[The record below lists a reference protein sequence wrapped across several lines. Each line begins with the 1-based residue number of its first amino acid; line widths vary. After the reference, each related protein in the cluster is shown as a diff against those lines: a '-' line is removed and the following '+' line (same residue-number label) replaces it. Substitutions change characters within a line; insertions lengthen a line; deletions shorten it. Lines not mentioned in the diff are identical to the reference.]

1 MKINVEIDLN
11 EVFYDCEM
19 SEVSA
24 NEGIKS
30 HILQSVA
37 NKLLANNE
45 SDLIA
50 QIKETQSKLE
60 SDFITK
66 VDKTLNETVDKLAD
80 KLLNEELHIT
90 DEWGKTIEKDIT
102 LENLIKKKLQ
112 RTFEEKVDEKGRT
125 ANGYSAYCSR
135 LEYLTTKAI
144 ESRVEKELKKFN
156 DNLEKNVKAEV
167 KKVVEG
173 TVTSNITNFVL
184 ENIKP
189 LNDKGGQG

>member
-90 DEWGKTIEKDIT
+90 DE
-102 LENLIKKKLQ
+102 
-112 RTFEEKVDEKGRT
+112 
-125 ANGYSAYCSR
+125 
-135 LEYLTTKAI
+135 
-144 ESRVEKELKKFN
+144 
-156 DNLEKNVKAEV
+156 
-167 KKVVEG
+167 
-173 TVTSNITNFVL
+173 
-184 ENIKP
+184 
-189 LNDKGGQG
+189 